1 VLGGDFFM
9 PVYNKLRDLRYEHKM
24 DQKDFAAFI
33 GATNT
38 LYNKWERQRSQPSLE
53 WALKIAKITNK
64 PVESV
69 FYLNE

>member
-1 VLGGDFFM
+1 M
-9 PVYNKLRDLRYEHKM
+9 SIMNKLRDMRFELKM
-24 DQKDFAAFI
+24 DQNDFAEFM
-33 GATNT
+33 GVTNT

-64 PVESV
+64 PVESI